1 MDLCF
6 HGSHY
11 ERAGSLPLSP
21 PLFQLAADY
30 KALFHH
36 YSNNE
41 RGLRGQR
48 IFVSVFHLVKMD
60 NTLLL

>member
-1 MDLCF
+1 MDLTMSVLEACP
-6 HGSHY
+6 Y
-11 ERAGSLPLSP
+11 LP

-41 RGLRGQR
+41 CGLRGQR

-60 NTLLL
+60 NILLL